1 MMDKMVKVGNKK
13 HMHVIDY
20 KKTKKKKKKKNI
32 KHQKYKKS
40 LCKCLPSSLSFATSK
55 LVDV

>member
-1 MMDKMVKVGNKK
+1 MDKMVKVGNKK

-20 KKTKKKKKKKNI
+20 KKKKNI
-32 KHQKYKKS
+32 KHQKYKRS
-40 LCKCLPSSLSFATSK
+40 SSLSFATSK